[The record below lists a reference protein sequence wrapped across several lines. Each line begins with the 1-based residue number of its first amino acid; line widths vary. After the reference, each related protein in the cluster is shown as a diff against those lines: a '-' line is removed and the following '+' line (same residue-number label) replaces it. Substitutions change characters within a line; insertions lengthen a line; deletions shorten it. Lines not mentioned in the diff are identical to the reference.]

1 MRIAPPIPPTT
12 PPTTALVFGDME
24 LPPPPEPPLARVGS
38 IVAVAT
44 SVEETTRELVRTA
57 DLTVP
62 SSVKYEVVVKGSVD
76 SRTMFEVMVV
86 LEANVEGSMVLLPIT
101 TKGSSSSVTV
111 STAAVPVRVAE
122 RDTDADVTGTDDVM
136 VLPLLSVVVTAVCD
150 VGVLDGDAD
159 VPVPDSDSEVSPEVV
174 DSVVGSEVGSE
185 VGSDVGVVWS
195 LVVGVVVGST
205 IGVVVSVWEADVEGV
220 VGSTL
225 DVVCD
230 VVDSLVVVSDVGVG
244 VVETLVLVVTPV
256 PTTCR
261 LGMTP
266 WGMSWAAMCAKP
278 ARAVKRTGVGRM
290 AADI

>member
-1 MRIAPPIPPTT
+1 M
-12 PPTTALVFGDME
+12 
-24 LPPPPEPPLARVGS
+24 
-38 IVAVAT
+38 
-44 SVEETTRELVRTA
+44 
-57 DLTVP
+57 
-62 SSVKYEVVVKGSVD
+62 KGSVD

-86 LEANVEGSMVLLPIT
+86 LEAKVEGSMVLLPMT

-122 RDTDADVTGTDDVM
+122 RDADVTGTDDVM

-159 VPVPDSDSEVSPEVV
+159 VPVPDSEVSLEVV

-185 VGSDVGVVWS
+185 VGSDVGVVSS
-195 LVVGVVVGST
+195 LVVGVVESGT
-205 IGVVVSVWEADVEGV
+205 DDVVSGWVVGV
-220 VGSTL
+220 VGSAL
-225 DVVCD
+225 EVVCD
-230 VVDSLVVVSDVGVG
+230 VVVSLVAVSSGVEVG

-266 WGMSWAAMCAKP
+266 CGMSCAATSAKP
-278 ARAVKRTGVGRM
+278 ARAWKRVGVGRM
-290 AADI
+290 AANI

>member
-1 MRIAPPIPPTT
+1 M
-12 PPTTALVFGDME
+12 
-24 LPPPPEPPLARVGS
+24 
-38 IVAVAT
+38 VAVAT

-76 SRTMFEVMVV
+76 ERTMFEVMVV
-86 LEANVEGSMVLLPIT
+86 LEAKVEGSMVLLPIT

-122 RDTDADVTGTDDVM
+122 RDADVTGTDDVM

-150 VGVLDGDAD
+150 VGVLDGDAE
-159 VPVPDSDSEVSPEVV
+159 VPVPDSEVSLE
-174 DSVVGSEVGSE
+174 VVGSVVGSE
-185 VGSDVGVVWS
+185 VGSDVGADVGVVSS
-195 LVVGVVVGST
+195 LVVGVVGST
-205 IGVVVSVWEADVEGV
+205 TDDVVSGCEADVVGV
-220 VGSTL
+220 VGSAL
-225 DVVCD
+225 EVVCD
-230 VVDSLVVVSDVGVG
+230 VVDSLVVSGVDEG

-266 WGMSWAAMCAKP
+266 WGISWAAMCAKP
-278 ARAVKRTGVGRM
+278 ARAEKRTGVGRM
-290 AADI
+290 AAANI

>member
-1 MRIAPPIPPTT
+1 M
-12 PPTTALVFGDME
+12 
-24 LPPPPEPPLARVGS
+24 
-38 IVAVAT
+38 VAVAT
-44 SVEETTRELVRTA
+44 SVEDTTRELVRTA

-76 SRTMFEVMVV
+76 ERTMFEVMVV
-86 LEANVEGSMVLLPIT
+86 LEANVDGSIVLLPIT

-122 RDTDADVTGTDDVM
+122 RDADVTGTDDVM

-150 VGVLDGDAD
+150 VGVLDGDAE
-159 VPVPDSDSEVSPEVV
+159 VPVPDSEVSLEVV
-174 DSVVGSEVGSE
+174 GSVVGEVGSE
-185 VGSDVGVVWS
+185 VGSDVGVVSS

-205 IGVVVSVWEADVEGV
+205 TDDVVSGCEAEVVGV
-220 VGSTL
+220 VGSAL
-225 DVVCD
+225 EVVCD
-230 VVDSLVVVSDVGVG
+230 VVVSLVVSGVDEG

-266 WGMSWAAMCAKP
+266 
-278 ARAVKRTGVGRM
+278 
-290 AADI
+290 

>member
-1 MRIAPPIPPTT
+1 
-12 PPTTALVFGDME
+12 
-24 LPPPPEPPLARVGS
+24 
-38 IVAVAT
+38 
-44 SVEETTRELVRTA
+44 
-57 DLTVP
+57 
-62 SSVKYEVVVKGSVD
+62 VKGSVD

-86 LEANVEGSMVLLPIT
+86 LEAKVEGSMVLLPMT

-122 RDTDADVTGTDDVM
+122 RDADVTGTDDVM

-159 VPVPDSDSEVSPEVV
+159 VPVADSDSEVSPEVV
-174 DSVVGSEVGSE
+174 CSVVGSEVGSE
-185 VGSDVGVVWS
+185 VGSDVGVVTS

-205 IGVVVSVWEADVEGV
+205 IGVVVSGWEADVEGV
-220 VGSTL
+220 VGSAL
-225 DVVCD
+225 EVVCD
-230 VVDSLVVVSDVGVG
+230 VVDSLVVVLPGVDVG

-266 WGMSWAAMCAKP
+266 CGMSWAAMCAKP
-278 ARAVKRTGVGRM
+278 ARAEKRTGVGRM
-290 AADI
+290 AANI

>member
-1 MRIAPPIPPTT
+1 
-12 PPTTALVFGDME
+12 ME

-86 LEANVEGSMVLLPIT
+86 LEEKEEGSMVLLPMT

-122 RDTDADVTGTDDVM
+122 RDADVTGADDVM

-150 VGVLDGDAD
+150 VGVLEGDAE
-159 VPVPDSDSEVSPEVV
+159 VPVPDSEVSLDVV
-174 DSVVGSEVGSE
+174 GSVVESEVGSE
-185 VGSDVGVVWS
+185 VGSDVGVVSS
-195 LVVGVVVGST
+195 LVVGVVGSTADVVGSAS
-205 IGVVVSVWEADVEGV
+205 VVGV
-220 VGSTL
+220 VGSAL
-225 DVVCD
+225 EVVGE
-230 VVDSLVVVSDVGVG
+230 VVVSSVVESGVDVGD
-244 VVETLVLVVTPV
+244 VETLVLVVTPV

-266 WGMSWAAMCAKP
+266 WGMSCAATSAKP
-278 ARAVKRTGVGRM
+278 ARAWKRVGVGRM
-290 AADI
+290 AANI